1 MRELWARRKNLAA
14 QSWLWLTGFSV
25 CMLAVLWVLQF
36 ALFNSFYYSLRK
48 VELRR
53 TGREIVALYEDRNFV
68 GTDLIMRQQAL
79 ERNLRIMLIDNEG
92 VILLNFDGFGT
103 LFDLAGGRLAFG
115 PDEAKEIAKRF
126 DSNGRDMCY
135 ISRDEGRAIYI
146 GRVEAGLSGER
157 FLYVGSPIPPADAT
171 LSVMTM
177 QFLLVTIVL
186 LLFSAVAAWLLS
198 RRISR
203 PILRLTESAKGLAK
217 GEFQANP
224 GKRDYTEIVQLQ
236 EELSHAT
243 QELTKAERYRR
254 ELLANVSHDLKTPLT
269 IIKFYAEML
278 RDISGVDPEKREV
291 HCEKIIEESD
301 RLTGMVNELLEVS
314 KLEQLEDIA
323 MGQVRLD
330 LILHEVA
337 GRFEGMQEKYGLQ
350 FVLEIEEN
358 SIVQGNA
365 ELLGRAGYN
374 LIANAVN
381 HIGEDKTV
389 IVRLCTAN
397 GCANGCARVEIE
409 DHGEGIPAEELE
421 HVWERYYKSRE
432 HHQRGSGLGLSIV
445 QTALRLHGAR
455 YGAESEE
462 GKGSLF
468 WFEMEKG

>member
-1 MRELWARRKNLAA
+1 MRELWARRNHLAA

-25 CMLAVLWVLQF
+25 CILAVLWVLQF
-36 ALFNSFYYSLRK
+36 ALFNSFYYGLRK

-53 TGREIVALYEDRNFV
+53 TGREIVALYENESN
-68 GTDLIMRQQAL
+68 TDMNLRQYAL

-92 VILLNFDGFGT
+92 MILGNFDGFGT
-103 LFDLAGGRLAFG
+103 LFNLVGGRLAFS

-126 DSNGRDMCY
+126 DGNDRELCY

-146 GRVEAGLSGER
+146 GRVQAGLSGER

-171 LSVMTM
+171 LSVMSM
-177 QFLLVTIVL
+177 QFLLVTVVL
-186 LLFSAVAAWLLS
+186 LLFSFAAAWLLS

-224 GKRDYTEIVQLQ
+224 GKRDYTEIVQLRD
-236 EELSHAT
+236 ELSHAT

-254 ELLANVSHDLKTPLT
+254 ELIANVSHDLKTPLT

-278 RDISGVDPEKREV
+278 RDISGGDPEKREV

-314 KLEQLEDIA
+314 KLEQLNEIA
-323 MGQVRLD
+323 MEQVRLD

-337 GRFEGMQEKYGLQ
+337 GRFEGMREKYGLQ
-350 FVLEIEEN
+350 FVLEIKEN
-358 SIVQGNA
+358 IAVWGNA
-365 ELLGRAGYN
+365 DLLGRAGYN

-381 HIGEDKTV
+381 HIGEDKLVV
-389 IVRLCTAN
+389 IRLYTM
-397 GCANGCARVEIE
+397 NGCARVEIE

-455 YGAESEE
+455 YGAESEQ
-462 GKGSLF
+462 GNGSLF
-468 WFEMEKG
+468 WFEMEKR